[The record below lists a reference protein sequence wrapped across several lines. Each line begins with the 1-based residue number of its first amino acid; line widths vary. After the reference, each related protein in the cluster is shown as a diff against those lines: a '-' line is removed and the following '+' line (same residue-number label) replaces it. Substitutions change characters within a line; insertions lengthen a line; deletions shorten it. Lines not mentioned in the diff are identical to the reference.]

1 MGLFDK
7 IKKAADVVGDLLDDG
22 QINGSNKPQSVQN
35 GAAAVSFADTI
46 DTSALKKIEFRFDN
60 INASYEIPAAFGEF
74 ESHAEPEMC
83 CMLGLDPNDESSFDL
98 KKPVLCVTP
107 EDFAWDAFEDLEL
120 EGTVSSAKEFQR
132 VDMKYFKF
140 KAKADYYKD
149 QTAYWYGGQLMND
162 TFRGLALI
170 YGKELSGT
178 AREREL
184 MQILDNAAN
193 SYSETVLYE

>member
-7 IKKAADVVGDLLDDG
+7 IKKAADVVSDLLDDG
-22 QINGSNKPQSVQN
+22 QINGSNKPQN
-35 GAAAVSFADTI
+35 AVPVDGISSTDTI
-46 DTSALKKIEFRFDN
+46 DTSTLKKIEFRFDN
-60 INASYEIPAAFGEF
+60 INASFDIPTAFGEF

-83 CMLGLDPNDESSFDL
+83 CMPGLDPNDESSFDL
-98 KKPVLCVTP
+98 KKPIVCVTP
-107 EDFAWDAFEDLEL
+107 EDFAWDLLDEFELQ
-120 EGTVSSAKEFQR
+120 GTVSSAKEFTR

-149 QTAYWYGGQLMND
+149 QLVYWYGGSLMND

-170 YGKELSGT
+170 YGKELAGT
-178 AREREL
+178 ARERGL

-193 SYSETVLYE
+193 SYSETVLSD

>member
-7 IKKAADVVGDLLDDG
+7 IKKAADVVSDLLDDG
-22 QINGSNKPQSVQN
+22 QINGSNKPQN
-35 GAAAVSFADTI
+35 AVPVDGISSTDTI
-46 DTSALKKIEFRFDN
+46 DTSTLKKIEFRFDN
-60 INASYEIPAAFGEF
+60 INASFDIPAAFGEF

-83 CMLGLDPNDESSFDL
+83 CMLGLDPAVESSFDL
-98 KKPVLCVTP
+98 KKPVVCVTP
-107 EDFAWDAFEDLEL
+107 EDFAWDPLDEFELQ
-120 EGTVSSAKEFQR
+120 GTVSSAKEFTR

-149 QTAYWYGGQLMND
+149 QLVYWYGGSLMND

-170 YGKELSGT
+170 YGRELAGT

-193 SYSETVLYE
+193 SYSETVLSD